1 MSTTTVEIYAENVW
15 GVDGLRLVSW
25 DGGFGRVEGDTV
37 VPMGASLVEWLAS
50 GVSSDGE
57 AVPVSSVRPL
67 APVPRP
73 GKVVCIGVNYREHA
87 AEMGREPP
95 PVPTVF
101 AKWANA
107 VVGPGAD
114 VVVPPGVGN
123 VDYEAELAVVI
134 GRRTSRVSRGDAL
147 GHVAGYCCANDVS
160 SRARQF
166 ETSQWTMGKAVDTFL
181 PLGPYLVTADE
192 IPDPQALGIRCLVND
207 EVRQSA
213 TTGEMLFGVAELI
226 EFVSSM
232 ITLEPGDVIA
242 TGTPPGVGAA
252 MSPPRFLADGDE
264 VVVEIDG
271 VGSLHNTIR
280 IE

>member
-1 MSTTTVEIYAENVW
+1 MK
-15 GVDGLRLVSW
+15 LVSW
-25 DGGFGRVEGDTV
+25 DGGFGRLENSDDDV
-37 VPMGASLVEWLAS
+37 VPMGASLVGWLAT
-50 GVSSDGE
+50 GDVTEG
-57 AVPVSSVRPL
+57 
-67 APVPRP
+67 APVARSSLRLTAPVARP

-107 VVGPGAD
+107 VIGPDDD

-134 GRRTSRVSRGDAL
+134 GRTASRVRRDDAL
-147 GHVAGYCCANDVS
+147 DHVAGYCCANDVS
-160 SRARQF
+160 SRQRQF
-166 ETSQWTMGKAVDTFL
+166 ETTQWTMGKAVDTFC
-181 PLGPYLVTADE
+181 PLGPHLVTADE
-192 IPDPQALGIRCLVND
+192 ISDPQTLGIRCTVNG
-207 EVRQSA
+207 EVRQSSN
-213 TTGEMLFGVAELI
+213 TSLMIFGVAELI

-232 ITLEPGDVIA
+232 ITLEPGDVIS

-252 MSPPRFLADGDE
+252 MTPPRFLADGDE

-271 VGSLHNTIR
+271 IGALRNVVR
-280 IE
+280 ITA